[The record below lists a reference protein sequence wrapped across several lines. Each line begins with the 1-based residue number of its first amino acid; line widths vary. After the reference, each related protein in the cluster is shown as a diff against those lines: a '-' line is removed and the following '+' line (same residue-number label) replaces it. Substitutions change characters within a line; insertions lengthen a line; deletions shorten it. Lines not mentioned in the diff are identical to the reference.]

1 MASNYKEMMK
11 AKGFLPYHLDT
22 LPDKF
27 IQIAKEELGGETN
40 EIRGPAL
47 EQFRKRILANDF
59 PIGLNLPQKL
69 SLSHTDYEQVDVFPT
84 RDFSI
89 GSRPPCT
96 VITPPGGV
104 PYSLRNTVVKYL
116 PCMLICPPAQK
127 KTHILHF
134 DFDLLSISFS
144 RSSTRHAI
152 VTPDKLIFDMAGA
165 SDRQSTSIA
174 SPSFINS
181 PSAKAFHN

>member
-27 IQIAKEELGGETN
+27 IQIAKEELGETN

-47 EQFRKRILANDF
+47 EQFRKRIL
-59 PIGLNLPQKL
+59 
-69 SLSHTDYEQVDVFPT
+69 
-84 RDFSI
+84 
-89 GSRPPCT
+89 
-96 VITPPGGV
+96 
-104 PYSLRNTVVKYL
+104 
-116 PCMLICPPAQK
+116 AQK